1 MKGDIMAKMHKL
13 TKGGQTIYP
22 ATIYDAVVNPTSR
35 KSLTTELSELK
46 MDIINQKKGE
56 NIIDNFDQST
66 AYIVYGNQGEIASSI
81 EKITNNATFIA
92 TKLECKAGDRF
103 LITGKCVSVQARAYV
118 FVDESDRI
126 LLKASQTFVGEK
138 SVIEAPESAIT
149 AYFTLTKSE
158 SVEFVILDSSIEE
171 LNDKITETNKSF
183 TSLKEEVSNIITT
196 ESGIEE
202 EIYNSTYLSKDYISS
217 GGTLG
222 TAARYWS
229 VRIPVAKGL
238 RYKLD
243 SSNVS
248 NQTVFRIAK
257 TVEREIT
264 EVLINEASPETKNYE
279 IYCDGSFNY
288 ILWTLS
294 NAYDLEGT
302 PSVKRIEGG
311 GKKLSP
317 DIQIPPESLP
327 GFEDSIKDITDRL
340 DGVVYKSNIIYCY
353 ADQETA
359 NQFQAI
365 EDGVNIFVGY
375 NANVNSIQRAINTIP
390 RDTDKQWYIF
400 AVGEFRTSSFNHF
413 ATEDPLSGESQEDY
427 VCYIEM
433 VDRQNIHLFGVG
445 NRATKIVCDM
455 PDSGFPTPV
464 SNLHPLLIKKTR
476 NCSFHN
482 FYIFGKN
489 VRYTVHV
496 NGIKES
502 ESNKLWF
509 DNVEFDSGKNNGEAA
524 DSWPYGSQAIG
535 IDIAS
540 NMNLIFTN
548 CINPCLRGH
557 FGSMGYGRHF
567 ILFKGCYFYSDA
579 TNVLPSENI
588 PSPNSFID
596 YRFIGNK
603 FYGLSTLFN
612 GSLKESG
619 VKMKIS
625 GWGNSIVYFPK
636 PTLYFNEITDIA
648 QTYKTE
654 SSILAGNLVNLYGDK
669 ANGKIESVAMF
680 NSSDGKVI
688 CAKNI
693 MYEINNILVSENYL
707 PKDGD
712 YCKAVDGLLAK
723 SEYPTNAYVLVR
735 SGIKYLI
742 VE

>member
-1 MKGDIMAKMHKL
+1 MAKIYKL

-22 ATIYDAVVNPTSR
+22 ATTTDAVVNPNTR
-35 KSLTTELSELK
+35 KNLTAELSEFK

-66 AYIVYGNQGEIASSI
+66 AYIVYGNQGEISSSI
-81 EKITNNATFIA
+81 EKITNNATLIA

-158 SVEFVILDSSIEE
+158 SVEFVILDPSIEE
-171 LNDKITETNKSF
+171 LDDKITETNKSL
-183 TSLKEEVSNIITT
+183 TSLEEEVSNIIIT

-202 EIYNSTYLSKDYISS
+202 EIYNSAYLSKDYISA

-257 TVEREIT
+257 TVERKIT

-340 DGVVYKSNIIYCY
+340 DGIVYKSNIIYCY

-413 ATEDPLSGESQEDY
+413 ATEDPLSGESQENY

-445 NRATKIVCDM
+445 NRSTKIVCDM

-509 DNVEFDSGKNNGEAA
+509 DNVEFDSEKNNGEAA
-524 DSWPYGSQAIG
+524 NSWPYGSQPIG

-625 GWGNSIVYFPK
+625 GWGNSVVYFPK

-654 SSILAGNLVNLYGDK
+654 SSILAGNLVNSYGNK

-693 MYEINNILVSENYL
+693 MYEINNILVSEDYR

-712 YCKAVDGLLAK
+712 YCKAVDGLLEK

>member
-1 MKGDIMAKMHKL
+1 MVKMHKL

-22 ATIYDAVVNPTSR
+22 ATIYDAVVNSKTR
-35 KSLTTELSELK
+35 KSLTTEISEIRL
-46 MDIINQKKGE
+46 DIISQKKGG
-56 NIIDNFDQST
+56 NIIDSFDQST
-66 AYIVYGNQGEIASSI
+66 AYIVYGNQGEISSNI
-81 EKITNNATFIA
+81 DKITNNATFIA
-92 TKLECKAGDRF
+92 TKLDCKAGDRF

-118 FVDESDRI
+118 FVDKSNRI

-158 SVEFVILDSSIEE
+158 SVEFVILDPSIEK
-171 LNDKITETNKSF
+171 LNDKITEVNESF
-183 TSLKEEVSNIITT
+183 TNLKEEVSKIVVT

-202 EIYNSTYLSKDYISS
+202 EIYNSTYLSKDYISA

-229 VRIPVAKGL
+229 VRIPVSKGL

-243 SSNVS
+243 SSSVS

-311 GKKLSP
+311 GKKLSS

-327 GFEDSIKDITDRL
+327 GFEDSIKEITDRL
-340 DGVVYKSNIIYCY
+340 DGIVYKNNIIYCY

-375 NANVNSIQRAINTIP
+375 KANVNSIQRAINSIP
-390 RDTDKQWYIF
+390 KDTDKQWYIF

-524 DSWPYGSQAIG
+524 DSWPYGSQPIG

-540 NMNLIFTN
+540 NMSLIFTN

-567 ILFKGCYFYSDA
+567 ILFKGCYFYNDA

-612 GSLKESG
+612 GNLKESG
-619 VKMKIS
+619 VRMKIS
-625 GWGNSIVYFPK
+625 GYGNSVVYFPK

-680 NSSDGKVI
+680 NSSDGIVI

-742 VE
+742 IE

>member
-1 MKGDIMAKMHKL
+1 MVKMHKL

-22 ATIYDAVVNPTSR
+22 ATIYDAVVNSKTR
-35 KSLTTELSELK
+35 KSLTTEISEIRL
-46 MDIINQKKGE
+46 DIISQKKGG
-56 NIIDNFDQST
+56 NIIDSFDQST
-66 AYIVYGNQGEIASSI
+66 AYIVYGNQGEISSNI
-81 EKITNNATFIA
+81 DKITNNATFIA
-92 TKLECKAGDRF
+92 TKLDCKAGDRF

-118 FVDESDRI
+118 FVDKSNRI

-158 SVEFVILDSSIEE
+158 SVEFVILDPSIEK
-171 LNDKITETNKSF
+171 LNDKITEVNESF
-183 TSLKEEVSNIITT
+183 TNLKEEVSKIVVT

-202 EIYNSTYLSKDYISS
+202 EIYNSTYLSKDYISA

-229 VRIPVAKGL
+229 VRIPVSKGL

-243 SSNVS
+243 SSSVS

-311 GKKLSP
+311 GKKLSS

-327 GFEDSIKDITDRL
+327 GFEDSIKEITDRL
-340 DGVVYKSNIIYCY
+340 DGIVYKSNIIYCY
-353 ADQETA
+353 ANQETA

-365 EDGVNIFVGY
+365 EDGINIFVGY
-375 NANVNSIQRAINTIP
+375 KANVNSIQRAINSIP
-390 RDTDKQWYIF
+390 KDTDKQWYIF

-524 DSWPYGSQAIG
+524 DSWPYGSQPIG

-540 NMNLIFTN
+540 NMSLIFTN

-567 ILFKGCYFYSDA
+567 ILFKGCYFYNDA

-612 GSLKESG
+612 GNLKESG
-619 VKMKIS
+619 VRMKIS
-625 GWGNSIVYFPK
+625 GYGNSVVYFPK

-680 NSSDGKVI
+680 NSSDGIVI

-742 VE
+742 IE

>member
-1 MKGDIMAKMHKL
+1 MAKIYKL
-13 TKGGQTIYP
+13 TKGSQTIYP
-22 ATIYDAVVNPTSR
+22 ATTTDAVVNPNTR
-35 KSLTTELSELK
+35 KNLTAELSEFK

-66 AYIVYGNQGEIASSI
+66 AYIVYGNQGEISSSI
-81 EKITNNATFIA
+81 EKITNNATLIA

-126 LLKASQTFVGEK
+126 LLKASQTFVGKK

-158 SVEFVILDSSIEE
+158 SVEFVILDPSIEE
-171 LNDKITETNKSF
+171 LDDKITETNKSL
-183 TSLKEEVSNIITT
+183 TSLEEEVSNIIIT

-202 EIYNSTYLSKDYISS
+202 EIYNSAYLFKDYISA

-257 TVEREIT
+257 TVERKIT

-340 DGVVYKSNIIYCY
+340 DGIVYKSNIIYCY
-353 ADQETA
+353 ADQKTA

-445 NRATKIVCDM
+445 NRSTKIVCDM

-496 NGIKES
+496 NGMKES

-509 DNVEFDSGKNNGEAA
+509 DNVEFDCEKNNGEAA
-524 DSWPYGSQAIG
+524 DSWPYGSQPIG

-625 GWGNSIVYFPK
+625 GWGNSVVYFPK

-648 QTYKTE
+648 QTYKTK
-654 SSILAGNLVNLYGDK
+654 SSILAGNLVNSYGDK

-693 MYEINNILVSENYL
+693 MYEINNILVSEDYL
-707 PKDGD
+707 PKEGD
-712 YCKAVDGLLAK
+712 YCKAVDGLLEK

>member
-1 MKGDIMAKMHKL
+1 MAKMHKL
-13 TKGGQTIYP
+13 TKGGQTIFP
-22 ATIYDAVVNPTSR
+22 ATIYDAVVNPNTR
-35 KSLTTELSELK
+35 KSLTTEISEIR
-46 MDIINQKKGE
+46 MDIISQKKGG
-56 NIIDNFDQST
+56 NIIDSFDQST
-66 AYIVYGNQGEIASSI
+66 AYIVYGNQGEIASNI
-81 EKITNNATFIA
+81 DKITSNATFIA
-92 TKLECKAGDRF
+92 TKLDCKAGDRF

-118 FVDESDRI
+118 FVDKSNRI

-158 SVEFVILDSSIEE
+158 SVEFVILDPSIEK
-171 LNDKITETNKSF
+171 LNDKITEVNESF
-183 TSLKEEVSNIITT
+183 TNLKEEVSKIVVT

-202 EIYNSTYLSKDYISS
+202 EIYNSTYLSKDYISA

-229 VRIPVAKGL
+229 VRIPVSKGL

-243 SSNVS
+243 SSSVS

-311 GKKLSP
+311 GKKLSS

-327 GFEDSIKDITDRL
+327 GFEDSIKEITDRL
-340 DGVVYKSNIIYCY
+340 DGIVYKSNIIYCY
-353 ADQETA
+353 ANQETA

-365 EDGVNIFVGY
+365 EDGINIFVGY
-375 NANVNSIQRAINTIP
+375 KANVNSIQRAINSIP
-390 RDTDKQWYIF
+390 KDTDKQWYIF

-413 ATEDPLSGESQEDY
+413 ATVDPLSGESQEDY

-524 DSWPYGSQAIG
+524 DSWPYGSQPIG

-540 NMNLIFTN
+540 NMSLIFTN

-567 ILFKGCYFYSDA
+567 ILFKGCYFYNDA

-612 GSLKESG
+612 GNLKESG
-619 VKMKIS
+619 VRMKIS
-625 GWGNSIVYFPK
+625 GHGNSVVYFPK

-742 VE
+742 IE

>member
-1 MKGDIMAKMHKL
+1 MAKMHKL
-13 TKGGQTIYP
+13 TKGGQTIFP
-22 ATIYDAVVNPTSR
+22 ATIYDAVVNPKTR
-35 KSLTTELSELK
+35 KSLTTEISEIRL
-46 MDIINQKKGE
+46 DIISQKKGG
-56 NIIDNFDQST
+56 NIIDSFDQST
-66 AYIVYGNQGEIASSI
+66 AYIVYGNQGEISSNI
-81 EKITNNATFIA
+81 DKITNNATLIA
-92 TKLECKAGDRF
+92 TKLDCKAGDRF

-118 FVDESDRI
+118 FVDKSNRI

-158 SVEFVILDSSIEE
+158 SVEFVILDPSIEK
-171 LNDKITETNKSF
+171 LNDKITEVNESF
-183 TSLKEEVSNIITT
+183 TNLKEEVSKIVVT

-202 EIYNSTYLSKDYISS
+202 EIYNSTYLSKDYISA

-229 VRIPVAKGL
+229 VRIPVSKGL

-243 SSNVS
+243 SSSVS

-257 TVEREIT
+257 TVERGIT

-311 GKKLSP
+311 GKKLSS

-327 GFEDSIKDITDRL
+327 GFEDSIKEITDRL
-340 DGVVYKSNIIYCY
+340 DGIVYKSNIIYCY
-353 ADQETA
+353 ADQGTA

-375 NANVNSIQRAINTIP
+375 KANVNSIQRAINSIP
-390 RDTDKQWYIF
+390 KDTDKQWYIF

-524 DSWPYGSQAIG
+524 DSWPYGSQPIG

-540 NMNLIFTN
+540 NMSLIFTN

>member
-1 MKGDIMAKMHKL
+1 M
-13 TKGGQTIYP
+13 
-22 ATIYDAVVNPTSR
+22 
-35 KSLTTELSELK
+35 
-46 MDIINQKKGE
+46 
-56 NIIDNFDQST
+56 
-66 AYIVYGNQGEIASSI
+66 
-81 EKITNNATFIA
+81 
-92 TKLECKAGDRF
+92 
-103 LITGKCVSVQARAYV
+103 
-118 FVDESDRI
+118 
-126 LLKASQTFVGEK
+126 
-138 SVIEAPESAIT
+138 
-149 AYFTLTKSE
+149 
-158 SVEFVILDSSIEE
+158 
-171 LNDKITETNKSF
+171 
-183 TSLKEEVSNIITT
+183 
-196 ESGIEE
+196 
-202 EIYNSTYLSKDYISS
+202 
-217 GGTLG
+217 
-222 TAARYWS
+222 
-229 VRIPVAKGL
+229 

-257 TVEREIT
+257 TVERKIT

-340 DGVVYKSNIIYCY
+340 DGIVYKSNIIYCY

-445 NRATKIVCDM
+445 NRSTKIVCDM

-509 DNVEFDSGKNNGEAA
+509 DNVEFDSEKNNGEAA
-524 DSWPYGSQAIG
+524 DSWPYGSQPIG

-625 GWGNSIVYFPK
+625 GWGNSVVYFPK

-654 SSILAGNLVNLYGDK
+654 SSILAGNLVNSYGDK

-693 MYEINNILVSENYL
+693 MYEINNILVSEDYL

-712 YCKAVDGLLAK
+712 YCKAVDGLLEK

>member
-1 MKGDIMAKMHKL
+1 MVKMHKL

-158 SVEFVILDSSIEE
+158 SVEFVILDPSIEE
-171 LNDKITETNKSF
+171 LDDKITETNKSL
-183 TSLKEEVSNIITT
+183 TSLEEEVSNIIIT

-202 EIYNSTYLSKDYISS
+202 IYNSAYLSKDYISA

>member
-1 MKGDIMAKMHKL
+1 MVKIHKL

-22 ATIYDAVVNPTSR
+22 ATITDAVVNPKTR
-35 KSLTTELSELK
+35 KSLVTEISEIRL
-46 MDIINQKKGE
+46 DIISQKKGG
-56 NIIDNFDQST
+56 NIIDSFDQST
-66 AYIVYGNQGEIASSI
+66 AYIVYGNQGEIASNI
-81 EKITNNATFIA
+81 DKITNNATFIA
-92 TKLECKAGDRF
+92 TKLDCKAGDRF

-118 FVDESDRI
+118 FVDKSNRI

-158 SVEFVILDSSIEE
+158 SVEFVILDPSIEK
-171 LNDKITETNKSF
+171 LNDKITEVNESF
-183 TSLKEEVSNIITT
+183 TNLKEEVSKIVVT

-202 EIYNSTYLSKDYISS
+202 EIYNSTYLSKDYISA

-229 VRIPVAKGL
+229 VRIPVSKGL

-243 SSNVS
+243 SSSVS

-311 GKKLSP
+311 GKKLSS

-327 GFEDSIKDITDRL
+327 GFEDSIKEITDRL
-340 DGVVYKSNIIYCY
+340 DGIVYKSNIIYCY
-353 ADQETA
+353 ADQGTA

-375 NANVNSIQRAINTIP
+375 KANVNSIQRAINSIP
-390 RDTDKQWYIF
+390 KDTDKQWYIF

-524 DSWPYGSQAIG
+524 DNWPYGSQPIG

-540 NMNLIFTN
+540 NMSLIFTN

-567 ILFKGCYFYSDA
+567 ILFKGCYFYNDA

-612 GSLKESG
+612 GNLKESG
-619 VKMKIS
+619 VRMKIS
-625 GWGNSIVYFPK
+625 GYGNSVVYFPK

-712 YCKAVDGLLAK
+712 YCKAVDGLLTK

>member
-1 MKGDIMAKMHKL
+1 MAKMHKL

-158 SVEFVILDSSIEE
+158 SVEFVILDPSIEE
-171 LNDKITETNKSF
+171 LDDKITETNKSL
-183 TSLKEEVSNIITT
+183 TSLEEEVSNIIIT

-202 EIYNSTYLSKDYISS
+202 IYNSAYLSKDYISA

>member
-1 MKGDIMAKMHKL
+1 MVKMHKL

-22 ATIYDAVVNPTSR
+22 ATIYDAVVNPKTR
-35 KSLTTELSELK
+35 KSLTTEISEIRL
-46 MDIINQKKGE
+46 DIISQKKGG
-56 NIIDNFDQST
+56 NIIDSFDQST
-66 AYIVYGNQGEIASSI
+66 AYIVYGNQGEISSNI
-81 EKITNNATFIA
+81 DKITNNATFIA
-92 TKLECKAGDRF
+92 TKLDCKAGDRF

-118 FVDESDRI
+118 FVDKSNRI

-158 SVEFVILDSSIEE
+158 SVEFVILDPSIEK
-171 LNDKITETNKSF
+171 LNDKITEVNESF
-183 TSLKEEVSNIITT
+183 TNLKEEVSKIVVT

-202 EIYNSTYLSKDYISS
+202 EIYNSTYLSKDYISA

-229 VRIPVAKGL
+229 VRIPVSKGL

-243 SSNVS
+243 SSSVS

-311 GKKLSP
+311 GKKLSS

-327 GFEDSIKDITDRL
+327 GFEDSIKEITDRL
-340 DGVVYKSNIIYCY
+340 DGIVYKSNIIYCY

-375 NANVNSIQRAINTIP
+375 KANVNSIQRAINSIP
-390 RDTDKQWYIF
+390 KDTDKQWYIF

-524 DSWPYGSQAIG
+524 DSWPYGSQPIG

-540 NMNLIFTN
+540 NMSLIFTN

-567 ILFKGCYFYSDA
+567 ILFKGCYFYNDA

-612 GSLKESG
+612 GNLKESG
-619 VKMKIS
+619 VRMKIS
-625 GWGNSIVYFPK
+625 GYGNSVVYFPK

-680 NSSDGKVI
+680 NSSDGIVI

-742 VE
+742 IE

>member
-1 MKGDIMAKMHKL
+1 M
-13 TKGGQTIYP
+13 
-22 ATIYDAVVNPTSR
+22 
-35 KSLTTELSELK
+35 
-46 MDIINQKKGE
+46 
-56 NIIDNFDQST
+56 
-66 AYIVYGNQGEIASSI
+66 
-81 EKITNNATFIA
+81 
-92 TKLECKAGDRF
+92 
-103 LITGKCVSVQARAYV
+103 
-118 FVDESDRI
+118 
-126 LLKASQTFVGEK
+126 
-138 SVIEAPESAIT
+138 
-149 AYFTLTKSE
+149 
-158 SVEFVILDSSIEE
+158 
-171 LNDKITETNKSF
+171 
-183 TSLKEEVSNIITT
+183 
-196 ESGIEE
+196 
-202 EIYNSTYLSKDYISS
+202 
-217 GGTLG
+217 
-222 TAARYWS
+222 
-229 VRIPVAKGL
+229 
-238 RYKLD
+238 
-243 SSNVS
+243 
-248 NQTVFRIAK
+248 
-257 TVEREIT
+257 
-264 EVLINEASPETKNYE
+264 
-279 IYCDGSFNY
+279 
-288 ILWTLS
+288 
-294 NAYDLEGT
+294 EGT

-311 GKKLSP
+311 GKKLSS

-327 GFEDSIKDITDRL
+327 GFEDSIKEITDRL
-340 DGVVYKSNIIYCY
+340 DGIVYKSNIIYCY
-353 ADQETA
+353 ADQGTA

-375 NANVNSIQRAINTIP
+375 KANVNSIQRAINSIP
-390 RDTDKQWYIF
+390 KDTDKQWYIF

-524 DSWPYGSQAIG
+524 DSWPYGSQPIG

-540 NMNLIFTN
+540 NMSLIFTN

-567 ILFKGCYFYSDA
+567 ILFKGCYFYNDA

-612 GSLKESG
+612 GNLKESG
-619 VKMKIS
+619 VRMKIS
-625 GWGNSIVYFPK
+625 GYGNSVVYSPK

-693 MYEINNILVSENYL
+693 IYEINNILVSENYL
-707 PKDGD
+707 PQDGD

-742 VE
+742 IE

>member
-1 MKGDIMAKMHKL
+1 MVKMHKL

-22 ATIYDAVVNPTSR
+22 ATIYDAVVNPKTR
-35 KSLTTELSELK
+35 KSLTTEISEIRL
-46 MDIINQKKGE
+46 DIISQKKGG
-56 NIIDNFDQST
+56 NIIDSFDQST
-66 AYIVYGNQGEIASSI
+66 AYIVYGNQGEISSNI
-81 EKITNNATFIA
+81 DKITNNATFIA
-92 TKLECKAGDRF
+92 TKLDCKAGDRF

-118 FVDESDRI
+118 FVDKSNRI

-158 SVEFVILDSSIEE
+158 SVEFVILDPSIEK
-171 LNDKITETNKSF
+171 LNDKITEVNESF
-183 TSLKEEVSNIITT
+183 TNLKEEVSKIVVT

-202 EIYNSTYLSKDYISS
+202 EIYNSTYLSKDYISA

-229 VRIPVAKGL
+229 VRIPVSKGL

-243 SSNVS
+243 SSSVS

-257 TVEREIT
+257 TVERKIT

-294 NAYDLEGT
+294 NAYDLGGT

-311 GKKLSP
+311 GKKLSS

-327 GFEDSIKDITDRL
+327 GFEDSIKEITDRL
-340 DGVVYKSNIIYCY
+340 DGIVYKNNIIYCY

-359 NQFQAI
+359 DQFQAI

-375 NANVNSIQRAINTIP
+375 KANVNSIQRAINSIP
-390 RDTDKQWYIF
+390 KDTDKQWYIF

-502 ESNKLWF
+502 KSNKLWF

-524 DSWPYGSQAIG
+524 DSWPYGSQPIG

-540 NMNLIFTN
+540 NMSLIFTN

-567 ILFKGCYFYSDA
+567 ILFKGCYFYNDA

-612 GSLKESG
+612 GNLKESG
-619 VKMKIS
+619 VRMKIS
-625 GWGNSIVYFPK
+625 GYGNSVVYFPK

-680 NSSDGKVI
+680 NSSDGIVI

-693 MYEINNILVSENYL
+693 MYEINNILVSGNYL

-742 VE
+742 IE

>member
-1 MKGDIMAKMHKL
+1 MAKIYKL
-13 TKGGQTIYP
+13 TKGSQTIYP
-22 ATIYDAVVNPTSR
+22 ATTTDAVVNPNSR
-35 KSLTTELSELK
+35 KNLTAELSEFK
-46 MDIINQKKGE
+46 MDVLNQKKGE
-56 NIIDNFDQST
+56 NIIDNFDQSV

-92 TKLECKAGDRF
+92 TKLECKPGDRF

-126 LLKASQTFVGEK
+126 LLKASQTFVGKK

-158 SVEFVILDSSIEE
+158 SVEFVILDPSIEE
-171 LNDKITETNKSF
+171 LNDKITETNKSL
-183 TSLKEEVSNIITT
+183 TNLEEEVSNIIVT

-202 EIYNSTYLSKDYISS
+202 EIYNSAYLSKDYISA
-217 GGTLG
+217 GGILG

-264 EVLINEASPETKNYE
+264 EVLINKSSPETKNYE

-311 GKKLSP
+311 GKKLSS

-327 GFEDSIKDITDRL
+327 GFEDSIKEITDRL
-340 DGVVYKSNIIYCY
+340 DGIVYKSNIIYCY
-353 ADQETA
+353 ADQKTA
-359 NQFQAI
+359 NQFQAV

-400 AVGEFRTSSFNHF
+400 AVGEFRASSFNHF
-413 ATEDPLSGESQEDY
+413 ATEDPLSEESQEDY

-524 DSWPYGSQAIG
+524 NSWPYGSQPIG

-540 NMNLIFTN
+540 NMSLIFTN

-557 FGSMGYGRHF
+557 FGSMGYGRYF
-567 ILFKGCYFYSDA
+567 ILFKGCYFYNDA
-579 TNVLPSENI
+579 TNVLPSGNI

-596 YRFIGNK
+596 YKFIGNK

-619 VKMKIS
+619 VRMKIS
-625 GWGNSIVYFPK
+625 GYGNSVVYFPK

-654 SSILAGNLVNLYGDK
+654 SLVLAGNLVDLYGNK

-693 MYEINNILVSENYL
+693 MYEINNILVSEDYL
-707 PKDGD
+707 PQGGD

-723 SEYPTNAYVLVR
+723 SEYPTNAYVFVR

-742 VE
+742 IE

>member
-1 MKGDIMAKMHKL
+1 MAKMHKL
-13 TKGGQTIYP
+13 TKGGQTIFP
-22 ATIYDAVVNPTSR
+22 ATIYDAVVNPKTR
-35 KSLTTELSELK
+35 KSLTTEISEIRL
-46 MDIINQKKGE
+46 DIISQKKGG
-56 NIIDNFDQST
+56 NIIDSFDQST
-66 AYIVYGNQGEIASSI
+66 AYIVYGNQGEISSNI
-81 EKITNNATFIA
+81 DKITNNATFIA
-92 TKLECKAGDRF
+92 TKLDCKAGDRF

-118 FVDESDRI
+118 FVDKSNRI

-158 SVEFVILDSSIEE
+158 SVEFVILDPSIEK
-171 LNDKITETNKSF
+171 LNDKITEVNESF
-183 TSLKEEVSNIITT
+183 TNLKEEVSKIVVT

-202 EIYNSTYLSKDYISS
+202 EIYNSTYLSKDYISA

-229 VRIPVAKGL
+229 VRIPVSKGL

-243 SSNVS
+243 SSSVS

-311 GKKLSP
+311 GKKLSS

-327 GFEDSIKDITDRL
+327 GFEDSIKEITDRL
-340 DGVVYKSNIIYCY
+340 DGIVYKSNIIYCY
-353 ADQETA
+353 ADQGTA

-375 NANVNSIQRAINTIP
+375 KANVNSIQRAINSIP
-390 RDTDKQWYIF
+390 KDTDKQWYIF

-509 DNVEFDSGKNNGEAA
+509 DNVEFDNGKNNGEAA
-524 DSWPYGSQAIG
+524 DSWPYGSQPIG

-540 NMNLIFTN
+540 NMSLIFTN

-625 GWGNSIVYFPK
+625 GWGNSVVYFPK

-654 SSILAGNLVNLYGDK
+654 SSILAGNLVNSYGDK

-693 MYEINNILVSENYL
+693 MYEINNILVSEDYL

-712 YCKAVDGLLAK
+712 YCKAVDGLLEK

>member
-1 MKGDIMAKMHKL
+1 MVKMHKL

-22 ATIYDAVVNPTSR
+22 ATITDAVVNPISR
-35 KSLTTELSELK
+35 KSLTTEISEIRL
-46 MDIINQKKGE
+46 DIIYQKKGG

-81 EKITNNATFIA
+81 EKITTNATFIA

-103 LITGKCVSVQARAYV
+103 RITGQCVSVQARAYV
-118 FVDESDRI
+118 FVDKSNRI

-149 AYFTLTKSE
+149 AYFTLTKSD
-158 SVEFVILDSSIEE
+158 SVEFVILDPSIEE
-171 LNDKITETNKSF
+171 LDDKITETNKSL
-183 TSLKEEVSNIITT
+183 TSLEKEVSNIIIT
-196 ESGIEE
+196 ESVIEE
-202 EIYNSTYLSKDYISS
+202 EIYNSAYLSKDYISA

-222 TAARYWS
+222 TASRYWS
-229 VRIPVAKGL
+229 VRIPVSKGL

-243 SSNVS
+243 SSSVS
-248 NQTVFRIAK
+248 NQTVFRVAK
-257 TVEREIT
+257 TVERKII

-288 ILWTLS
+288 ILWTIS

-327 GFEDSIKDITDRL
+327 GFEDSIKEITDRL
-340 DGVVYKSNIIYCY
+340 DGIVYKSNIIYCY

-375 NANVNSIQRAINTIP
+375 KVNVNSIQRAINSIP
-390 RDTDKQWYIF
+390 KDTDKQWYIF

-413 ATEDPLSGESQEDY
+413 ATKDPLSGESQEDY

-509 DNVEFDSGKNNGEAA
+509 DNVEFDSEKNNGEAA
-524 DSWPYGSQAIG
+524 DSWPYGSQPIG

-540 NMNLIFTN
+540 NMSLIFTN

-557 FGSMGYGRHF
+557 FGNMEYGRHF
-567 ILFKGCYFYSDA
+567 ILFKGCYFYNDA

-612 GSLKESG
+612 GNLKESG
-619 VKMKIS
+619 VRMKIS
-625 GWGNSIVYFPK
+625 GYGNSVVYFPK

-680 NSSDGKVI
+680 NSSGGKVI

-712 YCKAVDGLLAK
+712 YCKAVDGLLTK

>member
-1 MKGDIMAKMHKL
+1 MVKMHKL

-22 ATIYDAVVNPTSR
+22 ATIYDAVVNPKTR
-35 KSLTTELSELK
+35 KSLTTEISEIRL
-46 MDIINQKKGE
+46 DIISQKKGG
-56 NIIDNFDQST
+56 NIIDSFDQST
-66 AYIVYGNQGEIASSI
+66 AYIVYGNQGEISSNI
-81 EKITNNATFIA
+81 DKITNNATFIA
-92 TKLECKAGDRF
+92 TKLDCKAGDRF

-118 FVDESDRI
+118 FVDKSNRI

-158 SVEFVILDSSIEE
+158 SVEFVILDPSIEK
-171 LNDKITETNKSF
+171 LNDKITEVNESF
-183 TSLKEEVSNIITT
+183 TNLKEEVSKIVVT

-202 EIYNSTYLSKDYISS
+202 EIYNSTYLSKDYISA

-229 VRIPVAKGL
+229 VRIPVSKGL

-243 SSNVS
+243 SSSVS

-311 GKKLSP
+311 GKKLSS

-327 GFEDSIKDITDRL
+327 GFEDSIKEITDRL
-340 DGVVYKSNIIYCY
+340 DGIVYKNNIIYCY

-375 NANVNSIQRAINTIP
+375 KANVNSIQRAINSIP
-390 RDTDKQWYIF
+390 KDTDKQWYIF

-524 DSWPYGSQAIG
+524 DSWPYGSQPIG

-540 NMNLIFTN
+540 NMSLIFTN

-567 ILFKGCYFYSDA
+567 ILFKGCYFYNDA

-612 GSLKESG
+612 GNLKESG
-619 VKMKIS
+619 VRMKIS
-625 GWGNSIVYFPK
+625 GYGNSVVYFPK

-680 NSSDGKVI
+680 NSSDGIVI

-742 VE
+742 IE

>member
-1 MKGDIMAKMHKL
+1 MVKMHKL

-22 ATIYDAVVNPTSR
+22 ATITDAVVNPKTR
-35 KSLTTELSELK
+35 KSLATEISEIRL
-46 MDIINQKKGE
+46 DIISQKKGG
-56 NIIDNFDQST
+56 NIIDRFDQST
-66 AYIVYGNQGEIASSI
+66 AYIVYGNQGEIASNI
-81 EKITNNATFIA
+81 DKITNNATLIA
-92 TKLECKAGDRF
+92 TKLDCKAGDRF

-118 FVDESDRI
+118 FVDESNRI

-149 AYFTLTKSE
+149 AYFTLTKNE
-158 SVEFVILDSSIEE
+158 SVEFVILDPSIEK
-171 LNDKITETNKSF
+171 LNDKITEVNESF
-183 TSLKEEVSNIITT
+183 TNLKEEVSKIVVT

-202 EIYNSTYLSKDYISS
+202 EIYNNTYLSKDYISA

-229 VRIPVAKGL
+229 VRIPVSKGL

-243 SSNVS
+243 SSSVS

-311 GKKLSP
+311 GKKLSS

-327 GFEDSIKDITDRL
+327 GFEDSIKEITDRL
-340 DGVVYKSNIIYCY
+340 DGIVYKSNIIYCY
-353 ADQETA
+353 ANLETA

-365 EDGVNIFVGY
+365 EDGINIFVGY
-375 NANVNSIQRAINTIP
+375 KANVNSIQRAINSIP
-390 RDTDKQWYIF
+390 KDTDKQWYIF

-413 ATEDPLSGESQEDY
+413 ATKDPLSGESQEDY

-502 ESNKLWF
+502 KSNKLWF

-524 DSWPYGSQAIG
+524 DSWPYGSQPIG
-535 IDIAS
+535 IDIAP
-540 NMNLIFTN
+540 NMSLIFTN

-567 ILFKGCYFYSDA
+567 ILFKGCYFYNDA

-612 GSLKESG
+612 GKLKESG
-619 VKMKIS
+619 VRMKIS
-625 GWGNSIVYFPK
+625 GYGNSVVYFPK

-648 QTYKTE
+648 QTYKTK

-669 ANGKIESVAMF
+669 ANGKIESVAIF
-680 NSSDGKVI
+680 NSSDGIVI

-742 VE
+742 IE

>member
-1 MKGDIMAKMHKL
+1 MAKIYKL

-22 ATIYDAVVNPTSR
+22 ATTTDAVVNPNTR
-35 KSLTTELSELK
+35 KNLTAELSEFK

-66 AYIVYGNQGEIASSI
+66 AYIVYGNQGEISSSI

-158 SVEFVILDSSIEE
+158 SVEFVILDPSIEE
-171 LNDKITETNKSF
+171 LDDKITETNKSL
-183 TSLKEEVSNIITT
+183 TSLEEEVSNIIIT

-202 EIYNSTYLSKDYISS
+202 EIYNSSYLSKDYISA
-217 GGTLG
+217 GGILG

-257 TVEREIT
+257 TVERKIT

-340 DGVVYKSNIIYCY
+340 DGIVYKSNIIYCY

-445 NRATKIVCDM
+445 NRSTKIVCDM

-509 DNVEFDSGKNNGEAA
+509 DNVEFDSEKNNGEAA
-524 DSWPYGSQAIG
+524 DSWPYGSQPIG

-625 GWGNSIVYFPK
+625 GWGNSVVYFPK

-654 SSILAGNLVNLYGDK
+654 SSILAGNLVNSYGDK

-693 MYEINNILVSENYL
+693 KYEINNILVSEDYL

-712 YCKAVDGLLAK
+712 YCKAVDGLLEK

>member
-1 MKGDIMAKMHKL
+1 MVKMHKL

-22 ATIYDAVVNPTSR
+22 ATIYDAVVNPKTR
-35 KSLTTELSELK
+35 KSLATEISEIRL
-46 MDIINQKKGE
+46 DIISQKKGE
-56 NIIDNFDQST
+56 NIIDSFDQST
-66 AYIVYGNQGEIASSI
+66 AYIVYGNQGEIASNI
-81 EKITNNATFIA
+81 DKITNNATFIA
-92 TKLECKAGDRF
+92 TKLDCKAGDRF

-118 FVDESDRI
+118 FVDKSNRI

-158 SVEFVILDSSIEE
+158 SVEFVILDPSIEK
-171 LNDKITETNKSF
+171 LNNKITEVNESF
-183 TSLKEEVSNIITT
+183 TNLKEEVSKIVVT

-202 EIYNSTYLSKDYISS
+202 EIYNSTYLSKDYISA
-217 GGTLG
+217 GGPLG

-229 VRIPVAKGL
+229 VRIPVSKGL

-243 SSNVS
+243 SSSVS

-311 GKKLSP
+311 GKKLSS

-327 GFEDSIKDITDRL
+327 GFEDSIKEITDRL
-340 DGVVYKSNIIYCY
+340 DGIVYKSNIIYCY
-353 ADQETA
+353 ADQGTA

-375 NANVNSIQRAINTIP
+375 KANVNSIQRAINSIP
-390 RDTDKQWYIF
+390 KDTDKQWYIF

-433 VDRQNIHLFGVG
+433 VDRQNVHLFGVG

-524 DSWPYGSQAIG
+524 DSWPYGSQPIG

-540 NMNLIFTN
+540 NMSLIFTN

-567 ILFKGCYFYSDA
+567 ILFKGCYFYKYA

-603 FYGLSTLFN
+603 FYGLSTLFDGN
-612 GSLKESG
+612 LKESG
-619 VKMKIS
+619 VRMKIS
-625 GWGNSIVYFPK
+625 GHGNSVVYFPK

-742 VE
+742 IE

>member
-1 MKGDIMAKMHKL
+1 MVKMHKL

-81 EKITNNATFIA
+81 EKITTNATLIA

-126 LLKASQTFVGEK
+126 LLKASQTFVGKK

-158 SVEFVILDSSIEE
+158 SVEFVILDPSIEE
-171 LNDKITETNKSF
+171 LDDKITETNKSL
-183 TSLKEEVSNIITT
+183 TSLEEEVSNIIIT

-202 EIYNSTYLSKDYISS
+202 EIYNSAYLSKDYISA

-257 TVEREIT
+257 TVERKIT

-353 ADQETA
+353 ADQVTA

-375 NANVNSIQRAINTIP
+375 KANVNSIQRAINTIP

-509 DNVEFDSGKNNGEAA
+509 DNVEFGSGKNNGEAA

>member
-1 MKGDIMAKMHKL
+1 MKGDIMANMHTL

-158 SVEFVILDSSIEE
+158 SVEFVILDPSIEE
-171 LNDKITETNKSF
+171 LDDKITETNKSL
-183 TSLKEEVSNIITT
+183 TSLEEEVSNIIIT

-202 EIYNSTYLSKDYISS
+202 IYNSAYLSKDYISA

>member
-1 MKGDIMAKMHKL
+1 MVKMHKL

-22 ATIYDAVVNPTSR
+22 ATITDAVFNPKTR
-35 KSLTTELSELK
+35 KILATEISEIRL
-46 MDIINQKKGE
+46 DIISQKKGG
-56 NIIDNFDQST
+56 NIIDSFDQST
-66 AYIVYGNQGEIASSI
+66 AYIVYGNQGEIASNI
-81 EKITNNATFIA
+81 DKITNNATFIA
-92 TKLECKAGDRF
+92 TKLDCKAGDRF

-118 FVDESDRI
+118 FVDKSNRI

-158 SVEFVILDSSIEE
+158 SVEFEILDPSIEK
-171 LNDKITETNKSF
+171 LNDKITEVNESF
-183 TSLKEEVSNIITT
+183 TNLKEEVSKIVVT

-202 EIYNSTYLSKDYISS
+202 EIYNSTYLSKDYISA

-229 VRIPVAKGL
+229 VRIPVSKGL

-243 SSNVS
+243 SSSVS

-294 NAYDLEGT
+294 DAYDLEGT

-311 GKKLSP
+311 GKKLSS

-327 GFEDSIKDITDRL
+327 GFEDSIKEITDRL
-340 DGVVYKSNIIYCY
+340 DGIVYKSNIIYCY
-353 ADQETA
+353 ANQETA

-365 EDGVNIFVGY
+365 EDGINIFVGY
-375 NANVNSIQRAINTIP
+375 KANVNSIQRAIDSIP
-390 RDTDKQWYIF
+390 KDTDKQWYIF

-433 VDRQNIHLFGVG
+433 VDRQNVHLFGVG

-524 DSWPYGSQAIG
+524 DSWPYGSQPIG

-540 NMNLIFTN
+540 NMSLIFTN

-567 ILFKGCYFYSDA
+567 ILFKGCYFYNDA

-612 GSLKESG
+612 GNLKESG
-619 VKMKIS
+619 VRMKIS
-625 GWGNSIVYFPK
+625 GYGNSVVYSPK

-742 VE
+742 IE

>member
-1 MKGDIMAKMHKL
+1 MAKMHKL
-13 TKGGQTIYP
+13 TKGGQTIFP
-22 ATIYDAVVNPTSR
+22 ATIYDAVVNPKTR
-35 KSLTTELSELK
+35 KSLTTEISEIRL
-46 MDIINQKKGE
+46 DIISQKKGG
-56 NIIDNFDQST
+56 NIIDSFDQST
-66 AYIVYGNQGEIASSI
+66 AYIVYGNQGEISSNI
-81 EKITNNATFIA
+81 DKITNNATFIA
-92 TKLECKAGDRF
+92 TKLDCKAGDRF

-118 FVDESDRI
+118 FVDKSNRI

-158 SVEFVILDSSIEE
+158 SVEFVILDPSIEK
-171 LNDKITETNKSF
+171 LNDKITEVNESF
-183 TSLKEEVSNIITT
+183 TNLKEEVSKIVVT

-202 EIYNSTYLSKDYISS
+202 EIYNSTYLSKDYISA

-229 VRIPVAKGL
+229 VRIPVSKGL

-243 SSNVS
+243 SSSVS

-257 TVEREIT
+257 TVERKIT

-311 GKKLSP
+311 GKKLSS

-327 GFEDSIKDITDRL
+327 GFEDSIKEITDRL
-340 DGVVYKSNIIYCY
+340 DGIVYKSNIIYCY
-353 ADQETA
+353 ADQGTA

-375 NANVNSIQRAINTIP
+375 KANVNSIQRAINSIP
-390 RDTDKQWYIF
+390 KDTDKQWYIF

-502 ESNKLWF
+502 KSNKLWF

-524 DSWPYGSQAIG
+524 DSWPYGSQPIG

-540 NMNLIFTN
+540 NMSLIFTN

>member
-1 MKGDIMAKMHKL
+1 MVKMHKL

-22 ATIYDAVVNPTSR
+22 ATITDAVVNPNTR
-35 KSLTTELSELK
+35 KSLATEISELK
-46 MDIINQKKGE
+46 MDIINKKKGE

-118 FVDESDRI
+118 FVDKSNRI

-158 SVEFVILDSSIEE
+158 SVEFVILDPSIEK
-171 LNDKITETNKSF
+171 LNDKITEVNESF
-183 TSLKEEVSNIITT
+183 TNLKEEVSKIVVT

-202 EIYNSTYLSKDYISS
+202 EIYNSTYLSKDYISA

-229 VRIPVAKGL
+229 VRIPVSKGL

-243 SSNVS
+243 SSSVS

-327 GFEDSIKDITDRL
+327 GFEDSIKEITDRL
-340 DGVVYKSNIIYCY
+340 DGIVYKSNIIYCY

-375 NANVNSIQRAINTIP
+375 KANVNSIQRAINSIP
-390 RDTDKQWYIF
+390 KDTDKQWYIF
-400 AVGEFRTSSFNHF
+400 AVGEFRASSFNHF

-524 DSWPYGSQAIG
+524 DSWPYGSQPIG

-540 NMNLIFTN
+540 NMSLIFTN

-567 ILFKGCYFYSDA
+567 ILFKGCYFYNDA
-579 TNVLPSENI
+579 TNVLPSENS

-612 GSLKESG
+612 GNLKESG
-619 VKMKIS
+619 VRMKIS
-625 GWGNSIVYFPK
+625 GYGNSVVYFPK

-712 YCKAVDGLLAK
+712 YCKAVDGLLTK

>member
-1 MKGDIMAKMHKL
+1 MAKIYKL

-22 ATIYDAVVNPTSR
+22 ATTTDAVVNPNTR
-35 KSLTTELSELK
+35 KNLTAELSEFK

-66 AYIVYGNQGEIASSI
+66 AYIVYGNQGEISSSI

-158 SVEFVILDSSIEE
+158 SVEFVILDPSIEE
-171 LNDKITETNKSF
+171 LDDKITETNKSL
-183 TSLKEEVSNIITT
+183 TSLEEEVSNIIIT

-202 EIYNSTYLSKDYISS
+202 EIYNSAYLSKDYISA

-257 TVEREIT
+257 TVERKIT

-294 NAYDLEGT
+294 KAYDLEGT

-340 DGVVYKSNIIYCY
+340 DGIVYKSNIIYCY

-445 NRATKIVCDM
+445 NRSTKIVCDM

-509 DNVEFDSGKNNGEAA
+509 DNVEFDSEKNNGEAA
-524 DSWPYGSQAIG
+524 DSWPYGSQPIG

-625 GWGNSIVYFPK
+625 GWGNSVVYFPK

-654 SSILAGNLVNLYGDK
+654 SSILAGNLVNSYGDK

-693 MYEINNILVSENYL
+693 MYEINNILVSEDYL

-712 YCKAVDGLLAK
+712 YCKAVDGLLEK

>member
-1 MKGDIMAKMHKL
+1 MVKMHKL

-22 ATIYDAVVNPTSR
+22 ATIYDAVVNPKTR
-35 KSLTTELSELK
+35 KSLTTEISEIRL
-46 MDIINQKKGE
+46 DLISQKKGG
-56 NIIDNFDQST
+56 NIIDSFDQST
-66 AYIVYGNQGEIASSI
+66 AYIVYGNQGEISSNI
-81 EKITNNATFIA
+81 DKITSNATFIA
-92 TKLECKAGDRF
+92 TKLDCKAGDRF

-118 FVDESDRI
+118 FVDKSNRI

-158 SVEFVILDSSIEE
+158 SVEFVILDPSIEK
-171 LNDKITETNKSF
+171 LNDKITEVNESF
-183 TSLKEEVSNIITT
+183 TNLKEEVSKIVVT

-202 EIYNSTYLSKDYISS
+202 EIYNSTYLSKDYISA

-229 VRIPVAKGL
+229 VRIPVSKGL

-243 SSNVS
+243 SSSVS

-257 TVEREIT
+257 TVERKIT

-311 GKKLSP
+311 GKKLSS

-327 GFEDSIKDITDRL
+327 GFEDSIKEITDRL
-340 DGVVYKSNIIYCY
+340 DGIVYKNNIIYCY
-353 ADQETA
+353 VDQETA

-375 NANVNSIQRAINTIP
+375 KANVNSIQRAINSIP
-390 RDTDKQWYIF
+390 KDTDKQWYIF

-413 ATEDPLSGESQEDY
+413 ATGDPLSGESQEDY

-489 VRYTVHV
+489 VRYTVHI

-524 DSWPYGSQAIG
+524 DSWPYGSQPIG

-540 NMNLIFTN
+540 NMSLIFTN

-567 ILFKGCYFYSDA
+567 ILFKGCYFYHDA
-579 TNVLPSENI
+579 TNILPSENI

-603 FYGLSTLFN
+603 FYGISTLFN
-612 GSLKESG
+612 GGLKGSG
-619 VKMKIS
+619 VRMKIS
-625 GWGNSIVYFPK
+625 GYGNSVVYFPK

-648 QTYKTE
+648 QTYKTG
-654 SSILAGNLVNLYGDK
+654 SPILAGNLVNLYGDK

-680 NSSDGKVI
+680 NSSDGIVI

-742 VE
+742 IE

>member
-1 MKGDIMAKMHKL
+1 MVKMHKL

-22 ATIYDAVVNPTSR
+22 ATIYDAVVNPKTR
-35 KSLTTELSELK
+35 KSLTTEISEIRL
-46 MDIINQKKGE
+46 DIISQKKGG
-56 NIIDNFDQST
+56 NIIDSFDQST
-66 AYIVYGNQGEIASSI
+66 AYIVYGNQGEISSNI
-81 EKITNNATFIA
+81 DKITNNATFIA
-92 TKLECKAGDRF
+92 TKLDCKAGDRF

-118 FVDESDRI
+118 FVDKSNRI

-158 SVEFVILDSSIEE
+158 SVEFVILDPSIEK
-171 LNDKITETNKSF
+171 LNDKITEVNESF
-183 TSLKEEVSNIITT
+183 TNLKEEVSKIVVT

-202 EIYNSTYLSKDYISS
+202 EIYNSTYLSKDYISA

-229 VRIPVAKGL
+229 VRIPVSKGL

-243 SSNVS
+243 SSSVS

-311 GKKLSP
+311 GKKLSS

-327 GFEDSIKDITDRL
+327 GFEDSIKEITDRL
-340 DGVVYKSNIIYCY
+340 DGIVYKSNIIYCY
-353 ADQETA
+353 ANQETA

-365 EDGVNIFVGY
+365 EDGINIFVGY
-375 NANVNSIQRAINTIP
+375 KANVNSIQRAINSIP
-390 RDTDKQWYIF
+390 KDTDKQWYIF
-400 AVGEFRTSSFNHF
+400 AVGEFRASSFNHF

-524 DSWPYGSQAIG
+524 DSWPYGSQPIG

-540 NMNLIFTN
+540 NMSLIFTN

-567 ILFKGCYFYSDA
+567 ILFKGCYFYNDA

-612 GSLKESG
+612 GNLKESG
-619 VKMKIS
+619 VRMKIS
-625 GWGNSIVYFPK
+625 GYGNSVVYFPK

-742 VE
+742 IE

>member
-1 MKGDIMAKMHKL
+1 MVKMHKL

-22 ATIYDAVVNPTSR
+22 ATIYDAVVNPKTR
-35 KSLTTELSELK
+35 KSLTTEISEIRL
-46 MDIINQKKGE
+46 DIISQKKGG
-56 NIIDNFDQST
+56 NIIDSFDQST
-66 AYIVYGNQGEIASSI
+66 AYIVYGNQGEIASNI

-92 TKLECKAGDRF
+92 TKLDCKAGDRF

-118 FVDESDRI
+118 FVDKSNRI

-158 SVEFVILDSSIEE
+158 SVEFVILDPSIEK
-171 LNDKITETNKSF
+171 LNDKITEVNESF
-183 TSLKEEVSNIITT
+183 TNLKEEVSKIVVT

-202 EIYNSTYLSKDYISS
+202 EIYNSTYLSKDYISA

-229 VRIPVAKGL
+229 VRIPVSKGL

-243 SSNVS
+243 SSSVS

-311 GKKLSP
+311 GKKLSS

-327 GFEDSIKDITDRL
+327 GFEDSIKEITDRL
-340 DGVVYKSNIIYCY
+340 DGIVYKSNIIYCY
-353 ADQETA
+353 ADQGTA

-375 NANVNSIQRAINTIP
+375 KANVNSIQRAINSIP
-390 RDTDKQWYIF
+390 KDTDKQWYIF

-455 PDSGFPTPV
+455 PGSGFPTPV

-524 DSWPYGSQAIG
+524 DSWPYGSQPIG

-540 NMNLIFTN
+540 NMSLIFTN

-567 ILFKGCYFYSDA
+567 ILFKGCYFYNDA

-603 FYGLSTLFN
+603 FYRLSTLFN
-612 GSLKESG
+612 GNLKESG
-619 VKMKIS
+619 VRMKIS
-625 GWGNSIVYFPK
+625 GYGNSVVYFPK

-742 VE
+742 IE

>member
-1 MKGDIMAKMHKL
+1 MVKMHKL

-22 ATIYDAVVNPTSR
+22 ATIYDAVVNPKTR
-35 KSLTTELSELK
+35 KSLTTEISEIRL
-46 MDIINQKKGE
+46 DIISQKKGG
-56 NIIDNFDQST
+56 NIIDSFDQST
-66 AYIVYGNQGEIASSI
+66 AYIVYGNQGEISSNI
-81 EKITNNATFIA
+81 DKITNNATFIA
-92 TKLECKAGDRF
+92 TKLDCKAGDRF

-118 FVDESDRI
+118 FVDKSNRI

-158 SVEFVILDSSIEE
+158 SVEFVILDPSIEK
-171 LNDKITETNKSF
+171 LNDKITEVNESF
-183 TSLKEEVSNIITT
+183 TNLKEEVSKIVVT

-202 EIYNSTYLSKDYISS
+202 EIYNSTYLSKDYISA

-229 VRIPVAKGL
+229 VRIPVSKGL

-243 SSNVS
+243 SSSVS

-294 NAYDLEGT
+294 NAYNLEGT

-311 GKKLSP
+311 GKKLSS

-327 GFEDSIKDITDRL
+327 GFEDSIKEITDRL
-340 DGVVYKSNIIYCY
+340 DGIVYKNNIIYCY

-375 NANVNSIQRAINTIP
+375 KTNVNSIQRAINSIP
-390 RDTDKQWYIF
+390 KDTDKQWYIF

-509 DNVEFDSGKNNGEAA
+509 DNVEFDSRKNNGEAA
-524 DSWPYGSQAIG
+524 DSWPYGSQPIG

-540 NMNLIFTN
+540 NMSLIFTN

-567 ILFKGCYFYSDA
+567 ILFKGCYFYNDA

-612 GSLKESG
+612 GNLKESG
-619 VKMKIS
+619 VRMKIS
-625 GWGNSIVYFPK
+625 GYGNSVVYFPK

-680 NSSDGKVI
+680 NSSDGIVI

-742 VE
+742 IE

>member
-1 MKGDIMAKMHKL
+1 MVKMHKL

-22 ATIYDAVVNPTSR
+22 ATIYDAVVNPKTR
-35 KSLTTELSELK
+35 KSLTTEISEIRL
-46 MDIINQKKGE
+46 DIISQKKGG
-56 NIIDNFDQST
+56 NIIDSFDQST
-66 AYIVYGNQGEIASSI
+66 AYIVYGNQGEISSNI
-81 EKITNNATFIA
+81 DKITNNATFIA
-92 TKLECKAGDRF
+92 TKLDCKAGDRF

-118 FVDESDRI
+118 FVDKSNRI

-158 SVEFVILDSSIEE
+158 SVEFVILDPSIEK
-171 LNDKITETNKSF
+171 LNDKITEVNESF
-183 TSLKEEVSNIITT
+183 TNLKEEVSKIVVT

-202 EIYNSTYLSKDYISS
+202 EIYNSTYLSKDYISA

-229 VRIPVAKGL
+229 VRIPVSKGL

-243 SSNVS
+243 SSSVS

-311 GKKLSP
+311 GKKLSS

-327 GFEDSIKDITDRL
+327 GFEDSIKEITDRL
-340 DGVVYKSNIIYCY
+340 DGIVYKNNIIYCY

-375 NANVNSIQRAINTIP
+375 KANVNSIQRAINSIP
-390 RDTDKQWYIF
+390 KDTDKQWYIF

-524 DSWPYGSQAIG
+524 DSWPYGSQPIG

-540 NMNLIFTN
+540 NMSLIFTN

-567 ILFKGCYFYSDA
+567 ILFKGCYFYNDA

-612 GSLKESG
+612 GNLKESG
-619 VKMKIS
+619 VRMKIS
-625 GWGNSIVYFPK
+625 GYGNSVVYFPK

-742 VE
+742 IE